1 MGNFNAAVLTAKGLA
16 LNAKVQAGR
25 CRIEFTKA
33 ATGDG
38 DYADSEIL
46 INREELKSKKQEF
59 LISSLSVTNES
70 TAVLRFIVT
79 NHSNAEDLLHGYYIK
94 EVGIYAEDPDD
105 GEILYAIGT
114 AVKNEWDYMPAYND
128 LLPSTNTMDFYTE
141 VSNASEVTIR
151 ANSGAYA
158 LASDLE
164 AQEEEITQIKTS
176 LSKALVQINS
186 LTTSVISIAMVLQMM
201 TDADVIDADNI
212 AVETFRNG
220 DDLVIY
226 SGTLD
231 TENRRIYA

>member
-1 MGNFNAAVLTAKGLA
+1 
-16 LNAKVQAGR
+16 
-25 CRIEFTKA
+25 
-33 ATGDG
+33 
-38 DYADSEIL
+38 
-46 INREELKSKKQEF
+46 
-59 LISSLSVTNES
+59 
-70 TAVLRFIVT
+70 
-79 NHSNAEDLLHGYYIK
+79 
-94 EVGIYAEDPDD
+94 
-105 GEILYAIGT
+105 
-114 AVKNEWDYMPAYND
+114 
-128 LLPSTNTMDFYTE
+128 
-141 VSNASEVTIR
+141 
-151 ANSGAYA
+151 